1 MFLVGDGV
9 QGFTFPW
16 EQSSE
21 TFLSSPMQK
30 STCVLGLQEKKSIKS
45 LGTNAQVCVCV
56 CVCVESCFSPHDD
69 FLETFPVN
77 DLSNAGDESAL
88 EL

>member
-1 MFLVGDGV
+1 MFLVGDRV

-30 STCVLGLQEKKSIKS
+30 STRVLGLREKKPINS
-45 LGTNAQVCVCV
+45 LRTNAQVCVCV
-56 CVCVESCFSPHDD
+56 LSPASHRDA
-69 FLETFPVN
+69 FLENFPVN
-77 DLSNAGDESAL
+77 DLSNVDKAAL

>member
-1 MFLVGDGV
+1 
-9 QGFTFPW
+9 
-16 EQSSE
+16 
-21 TFLSSPMQK
+21 MQK
-30 STCVLGLQEKKSIKS
+30 STRVLGLREKKPINS

-56 CVCVESCFSPHDD
+56 LSPASHRDA

-77 DLSNAGDESAL
+77 DLSNVDKAAL